1 MRLMRENESL
11 IFSELKPVL
20 DIKVLCFMSFLII
33 LFIFKLI
40 KIMKRHKSIILK
52 GSRISESG
60 SIKFL
65 KKLNIESSN
74 VFENLKKGISK
85 KINVIKIN
93 KNVKI
98 KNFIDFK
105 KLSLLVLIIIQITKN
120 FYCYVFT
127 F

>member
-1 MRLMRENESL
+1 MRENELL
-11 IFSELKPVL
+11 IFSELNPVFDL
-20 DIKVLCFMSFLII
+20 KVLSFISFLMI
-33 LFIFKLI
+33 LFIFKFR

-65 KKLNIESSN
+65 KNLNIETSN

-85 KINVIKIN
+85 KIKVIIIKKKIKIE
-93 KNVKI
+93 
-98 KNFIDFK
+98 NFIDFK
-105 KLSLLVLIIIQITKN
+105 KFNLFVLIIIQITKN
-120 FYCYVFT
+120 CYCYVFT

>member
-1 MRLMRENESL
+1 MRENELL
-11 IFSELKPVL
+11 IFSELNPVFDL
-20 DIKVLCFMSFLII
+20 KVLSFISFLMI
-33 LFIFKLI
+33 LFIFKFR

-65 KKLNIESSN
+65 KKLNIETSK
-74 VFENLKKGISK
+74 VFENSKKGISK
-85 KINVIKIN
+85 KIKVIIINTKIKIQ
-93 KNVKI
+93 
-98 KNFIDFK
+98 NFVDFK
-105 KLSLLVLIIIQITKN
+105 KLNLFVLIIIQITKN